1 MHYAE
6 HRAGGVPAEITACY
20 AAGKDIEA
28 DYPPDKWYI
37 EVGRTPED
45 GWGKIQAEAFRRGLI
60 RERVIGSAR
69 CLFFRAAE
77 VTAIFASNSA
87 NVVNL
92 QMVQRDDPFGTYEV
106 DLEVKNVAHLTRI
119 VSALRASEAVAEAER
134 I

>member
-77 VTAIFASNSA
+77 VTAIF
-87 NVVNL
+87 
-92 QMVQRDDPFGTYEV
+92 E
-106 DLEVKNVAHLTRI
+106 E
-119 VSALRASEAVAEAER
+119 ALRTDPYGLFGVRR
-134 I
+134 IRPRR